1 MDSILSIRDL
11 SIRIKDRT
19 LFQNVS
25 FDVDAAEVVLL
36 SGPNGC
42 GKSSLLKSILRL
54 ESDGKQISGQIVE
67 RSFGDVFS
75 LSGSDL
81 QTYRSKVA
89 YVQQKDEYSEMGNIQ
104 VRDIISESG
113 AAHSGRALSYAE
125 VNDLIDEWIPRR
137 SDNSRVF
144 DAKARPARFSGGEQR
159 LLSVLSVIATRP
171 RAELL
176 IIDEPLNNLDFVN
189 ARNISN
195 LRRRTRLG
203 MGTCQG
209 ELCACRAAGLVA
221 GANGCVRR
229 SVEDLASFMNERWK
243 GMYPICW
250 GDTLRESEYSQWIY
264 SGVCG
269 LEGGE
274 CETNKAE

>member
-25 FDVDAAEVVLL
+25 FDVAAGEVVLL

-54 ESDGKQISGQIVE
+54 ETDGKQISGQIVE
-67 RSFGDVFS
+67 KSFGDVFS
-75 LSGSDL
+75 LSGADL

-113 AAHSGRALSYAE
+113 IAHSGRALSCAE

-171 RAELL
+171 CAELL

-195 LRRRTRLG
+195 LLNRIKRENPQMALLMISHCRIFPFITREIKL
-203 MGTCQG
+203 T
-209 ELCACRAAGLVA
+209 
-221 GANGCVRR
+221 ANGI
-229 SVEDLASFMNERWK
+229 EKYDEP
-243 GMYPICW
+243 YICHSCF
-250 GDTLRESEYSQWIY
+250 GDPDKNGFYI
-264 SGVCG
+264 
-269 LEGGE
+269 
-274 CETNKAE
+274 